1 VAGVLTGT
9 STLPSMA
16 IPPGLAGLLH
26 DGDPVTPRPAA
37 SVLVVDRR
45 EVPWKLLMIRR
56 PGGAEFAPSAHVF
69 PGGSVHETDQHFPD
83 PGRAAALR
91 ELFEEAG
98 ILLARRPNGRLAR
111 AEDCQ
116 TLRRL
121 LAEGRDRAAAL
132 ASAGLSLA
140 LDRLV
145 FLSRWVTPER
155 LVRRFDTRFFLAWR
169 PIGQEVRPQAGEV
182 EDWLWVSPT
191 QALSGEL
198 TLVHATRRILETV
211 ASEPDAARLFARL
224 RRRRRETPA
233 VRPRLVELPGGGF
246 QAVEPDL

>member
-1 VAGVLTGT
+1 
-9 STLPSMA
+9 
-16 IPPGLAGLLH
+16 
-26 DGDPVTPRPAA
+26 
-37 SVLVVDRR
+37 VLVVDRR

-121 LAEGRDRAAAL
+121 LAEGRDWAAAL